1 MCTIFKRLYLI
12 SLKFIPLIQTLILIL
27 SIIFEVNGVLRYY
40 IDLLFGCSIISGL
53 RLLTASKVLNFCTLH
68 RLVITYNCY
77 TFVVIK
83 LRQIYG
89 VMELFVILKPF
100 HITIGILLLTYAII
114 DKVLLKNNKYYIK
127 FKNKLKWHN
136 K

>member
-1 MCTIFKRLYLI
+1 MCTIIKRLYLI
-12 SLKFIPLIQTLILIL
+12 SLKFMPLIQTLILIL
-27 SIIFEVNGVLRYY
+27 SIMFEINGTMKYY

-68 RLVITYNCY
+68 RLIIIYNCY
-77 TFVVIK
+77 TFAVIK

-89 VMELFVILKPF
+89 IMEIFVLLKPL
-100 HITIGILLLTYAII
+100 HLLIGILLLTYALI
-114 DKVLLKNNKYYIK
+114 DKVLLNRNKYYIK
-127 FKNKLKWHN
+127 FKNKLKLH